1 MMTEAKTSVGQ
12 VLRQTRRKAGRSL
25 ADIAADLKIR
35 EQYLRALERGKYED
49 LPPVAYAAGFVRSYA
64 ALLGLDAR
72 ALAQAFRD
80 EVGGETITPD
90 LHFPEPIAESRLPGR
105 ALLVTGL
112 AAVLMVYF
120 GWLADFA
127 DNGAGTATAG
137 SRVEPVPARL
147 EELAGQATDADTAP
161 AGSGHETAPDATAE
175 TTAPAA
181 DREAAAT
188 APGMTAAEPQTRR
201 TMSGLAIAALE
212 RRTGG
217 RVTVTAEREAWV
229 RIVDADERE
238 VWSGVLRP
246 GESWSPR
253 STADLRLMTSN
264 AAAVVVSVDG
274 VPLAPLGANGALVRG
289 LPLDPAQLHA
299 QRSVAFN

>member
-1 MMTEAKTSVGQ
+1 MTEARTSVGQ
-12 VLRQTRRKAGRSL
+12 VLRQARRKAGRSL

-35 EQYLRALERGKYED
+35 EQYLRALERGTYED

-64 ALLGLDAR
+64 TLLGLDGR

-80 EVGGETITPD
+80 EVGGEAVTPD

-105 ALLVTGL
+105 ALLVTGV

-137 SRVEPVPARL
+137 GRVEPVPARL
-147 EELAGQATDADTAP
+147 EELAGQATEADTAS
-161 AGSGHETAPDATAE
+161 AGSGHETAPDATE
-175 TTAPAA
+175 TTPPAV
-181 DREAAAT
+181 DREAAAA
-188 APGMTAAEPQTRR
+188 APGVTAAVPQTQRA
-201 TMSGLAIAALE
+201 MSGLAIAALE
-212 RRTGG
+212 RRAGG
-217 RVTVTAEREAWV
+217 RVTVTARREAWV
-229 RIVDADERE
+229 RIVDGDARE

-274 VPLAPLGANGALVRG
+274 VPLAPLGANGAFVRG

-299 QRSVAFN
+299 QRSAAFN